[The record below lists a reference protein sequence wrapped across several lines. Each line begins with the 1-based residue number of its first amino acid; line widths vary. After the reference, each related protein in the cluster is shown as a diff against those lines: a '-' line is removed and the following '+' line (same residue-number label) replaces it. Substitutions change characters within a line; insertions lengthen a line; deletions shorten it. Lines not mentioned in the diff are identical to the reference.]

1 MSQNDLHPRTADSI
15 PQMWQQL
22 PPLMAK
28 AKATDRERS
37 FSRRRANGAVM
48 HRAAWARDT
57 PQTDDETNEA
67 VCSRVAVLIGVQ
79 HQSTSLKGFRVCDTH
94 HLGLVLHAQE
104 VQAQLAVLHLQ
115 RRTVEHIPA
124 RRRQGF
130 TREAWSDAA
139 SDTNAAEMLT
149 SLSA

>member
-1 MSQNDLHPRTADSI
+1 MSQNDLHPRMADSI

-37 FSRRRANGAVM
+37 FSGRRAVM

-57 PQTDDETNEA
+57 PQTDDEIDEA
-67 VCSRVAVLIGVQ
+67 VCSRVAVLIRVQ

-104 VQAQLAVLHLQ
+104 VQEQLAVLHLQ
-115 RRTVEHIPA
+115 RRTVEHVPA
-124 RRRQGF
+124 QRRQGF
-130 TREAWSDAA
+130 MREAWVV
-139 SDTNAAEMLT
+139 
-149 SLSA
+149 